1 MQNQRDAE
9 QRSRPAGRLSRTTT
23 LIFAIAAGLS
33 VANIYFAQPLLDPIA
48 KDFGISAATIG
59 VVVTLT
65 QVGYG
70 LGLIFIVP
78 LGDLVDRR
86 RLVVA
91 QGVLSIVALLAV
103 ATATT
108 EAVLFVSLAAMG
120 MLAVAVQVLVA
131 FAAALAAPA
140 ERGKVVGSVTSG
152 VVIGI
157 LAARIVAGG
166 LADLGGWR
174 TVYIASAALTAVMV
188 GLLMRVL
195 PRKVAPAS
203 TDSYAATL
211 RSVPALFLRD
221 RVLLVRGVLALLM
234 FATFSAFWT
243 AIALPLSAEPFSYS
257 STQIGLLG
265 LVGLAGATAA
275 MGAGR
280 LADRGFAQATTGSAL
295 ALALLSWAVIAC
307 LPWSI
312 PLLLAGVVVL
322 DLAVQAVHV
331 TNQSVI
337 FARHPEARSRLVGGY
352 MVFYSAGS
360 AIGAIAAT
368 TAYAA
373 AGWDGVCMLGAAFS
387 AAALLVWVSTRHI
400 GARDAFEPVC
410 RRAIEGCSN
419 SLTG

>member
-1 MQNQRDAE
+1 MQETCDAG
-9 QRSRPAGRLSRTTT
+9 QRSRPVGGLSRTTT
-23 LIFAIAAGLS
+23 LIFAVAAGLR

-48 KDFGISAATIG
+48 KDFGIPAAAIG
-59 VVVTLT
+59 LVVTLT
-65 QVGYG
+65 QIGYG

-78 LGDLVDRR
+78 LGDIVDRR
-86 RLVVA
+86 RLVVG
-91 QGVLSIVALLAV
+91 QGLLSVVALLAV

-108 EAVLFVSLAAMG
+108 EAVLFASLAVMG

-140 ERGKVVGSVTSG
+140 ERGKVVGSVTGG

-157 LAARIVAGG
+157 LAARVVAGG

-174 TVYIASAALTAVMV
+174 AVYVTSAALTAVMV
-188 GLLMRVL
+188 GLLTLVL
-195 PRKVAPAS
+195 PRKILPAS
-203 TDSYAATL
+203 TDGYAETL
-211 RSVPALFLRD
+211 RSIPALFLRD
-221 RVLLVRGVLALLM
+221 RVLLVRGVLALLI

-243 AIALPLSAEPFSYS
+243 AIVLPLSAAPFNYS
-257 STQIGLLG
+257 STQIGLLSV
-265 LVGLAGATAA
+265 VGLAGATAA

-280 LADRGFAQATTGSAL
+280 LADRGFAQWTTGSAL
-295 ALALLSWAVIAC
+295 SLLLLSWAMIAC
-307 LPWSI
+307 LPSSI
-312 PLLLAGVVVL
+312 PLLLVGVIVL

-368 TAYAA
+368 TAYAS
-373 AGWDGVCMLGAAFS
+373 AGWDGVCWLGAAFS
-387 AAALLVWVSTRHI
+387 TAALLTWATTRHV
-400 GARDAFEPVC
+400 GSGDASERVC
-410 RRAIEGCSN
+410 PRTVERSCCRLNG
-419 SLTG
+419 